1 VRPRVQIP
9 GPRPISEYDP
19 GVTARAAMA
28 MDHSWITIFQI
39 ANEDRNVALCQ
50 LAAVS
55 RRSSPLRQRFLGKEK
70 VPGSNPGVG
79 SNVLPRGL
87 IPYSFRNF
95 WKVLGVWSLG
105 GW

>member
-1 VRPRVQIP
+1 
-9 GPRPISEYDP
+9 
-19 GVTARAAMA
+19 MA

-70 VPGSNPGVG
+70 VPGSNPGGG
-79 SNVLPRGL
+79 SVPAGLAALGAIVRLLPSRNTGSA
-87 IPYSFRNF
+87 YSYIFRAHRQ
-95 WKVLGVWSLG
+95 WG
-105 GW
+105 